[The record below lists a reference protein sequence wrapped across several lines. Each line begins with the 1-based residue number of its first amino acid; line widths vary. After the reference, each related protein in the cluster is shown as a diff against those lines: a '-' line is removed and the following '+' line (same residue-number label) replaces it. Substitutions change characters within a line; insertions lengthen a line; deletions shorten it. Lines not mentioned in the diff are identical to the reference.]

1 MPPSLNSVPRPGTT
15 VVENPLAVTT
25 LTGRSTGTRG
35 QRRVLWGTSMLPI
48 IFSSSRAYNLPRY
61 KRTVFN
67 STVGATGDFL
77 AILARQ
83 MLGEHR
89 KEGAGELKSP
99 RI

>member
-1 MPPSLNSVPRPGTT
+1 
-15 VVENPLAVTT
+15 
-25 LTGRSTGTRG
+25 
-35 QRRVLWGTSMLPI
+35 
-48 IFSSSRAYNLPRY
+48 
-61 KRTVFN
+61 VFN

-99 RI
+99 RIWGAPWTPSLGKCDEKI